1 MKLGDFFKVCG
12 LLRKK
17 PFLSYLLSFMYF
29 LIYSDD
35 VTVDPEPSWRQ
46 AFLIERGKMT
56 EDRFAKIR
64 HTISHLANHSI
75 SSNGSAGVPYRR
87 LSRQELLAVEC
98 VKPKFQDPCQPDQRR
113 KCVQK
118 KNGNWKTI
126 SCQTTTLRSLLFSKE
141 HDSCNCQE
149 KRLQKKFIAKHA
161 SRKLRHNKFV
171 INNRSR

>member
-1 MKLGDFFKVCG
+1 MILGVFFKSCR

-17 PFLSYLLSFMYF
+17 PFFQLLIYF

-75 SSNGSAGVPYRR
+75 SSNGSAEVPYRR

-98 VKPKFQDPCQPDQRR
+98 VKPKFQAQCSRMNRYP
-113 KCVQK
+113 
-118 KNGNWKTI
+118 N
-126 SCQTTTLRSLLFSKE
+126 
-141 HDSCNCQE
+141 
-149 KRLQKKFIAKHA
+149 FIALDFFHFSSFIQFQQHLLSKTY
-161 SRKLRHNKFV
+161 LCKFM
-171 INNRSR
+171 

>member
-1 MKLGDFFKVCG
+1 MKLGVFFKSCR

-17 PFLSYLLSFMYF
+17 PFFQLLIYF

-75 SSNGSAGVPYRR
+75 SSNGSAEVPYRR

-98 VKPKFQDPCQPDQRR
+98 VKPKFQVRNFVIEGLAR
-113 KCVQK
+113 
-118 KNGNWKTI
+118 
-126 SCQTTTLRSLLFSKE
+126 QTTSS
-141 HDSCNCQE
+141 
-149 KRLQKKFIAKHA
+149 
-161 SRKLRHNKFV
+161 
-171 INNRSR
+171 